1 MSSSNI
7 NVGSQADRTLSL
19 NMTQL
24 SHHELEGFGG
34 VGEGVA
40 MQMTKDGRRIMW
52 LAHESAP
59 KNFTAVDVSDP
70 RKPKMVVQ
78 TDLPHAQMRSNSL
91 EISGDMLA
99 VAYQTKEKGA
109 KPAGFE
115 LFDVSVPE
123 KPRSIALFDCSGP
136 HSRGA
141 HCLWFVD
148 GETVHMASGA
158 PDFQPRNPKDDQI
171 YRIIDVRNPTKPTEI
186 GRWWYPGTKE
196 GDSAPPVRRMPKYD
210 SGYRVHNSNVYPER
224 PDRAYLGYIDGGA
237 VTLDISDRANPKMVS
252 NWRHSPPNTG
262 FTHTSMP
269 LFGPQL
275 LIVTDECTKD
285 DGADWPKMTWVVDNR
300 DETNPVPIA
309 TLPLPP
315 VDVFAKRGGRF
326 GSHNLHENPPV
337 KCAHRS
343 DRIVLATFFN
353 GGLRAYDLSNPY
365 QPTEVAYFVPG
376 APKMSPK
383 GSVQINDAYW
393 DDRGIVYC
401 VDRFAGGLYT
411 LEMKI

>member
-1 MSSSNI
+1 MSSSNM

-19 NMTQL
+19 NMTLL

-40 MQMTKDGRRIMW
+40 MQVAKDGRRIMW

-70 RKPKMVVQ
+70 RSPKMIVQ

-91 EISGDMLA
+91 EVYGDILA
-99 VAYQTKEKGA
+99 VAYQTKEVGV

-115 LFDVSVPE
+115 LFDISVPE
-123 KPRSIALFDCSGP
+123 KPRSIVMFDASGP

-158 PDFQPRNPKDDQI
+158 PDFQPRNPKDDQF
-171 YRIIDVRNPTKPTEI
+171 YRIIDVRTPSKPTEV
-186 GRWWYPGTKE
+186 GRWWYPGTRE
-196 GDSAPPVRRMPKYD
+196 GDSAPPPRRMPKFD
-210 SGYRVHNSNVYPER
+210 SGYRAHNTNVYPQR
-224 PDRAYLGYIDGGA
+224 PDRAYIGYIDGGA
-237 VTLDISDRANPKMVS
+237 IILDISDRANPKLVS
-252 NWRHSPPNTG
+252 NWKHSPPNTG
-262 FTHTSMP
+262 FTHTAMP
-269 LFGPQL
+269 LFEPQL

-300 DETNPVPIA
+300 DETNPVPIS

-315 VDVFAKRGGRF
+315 VDAFAKRGGRF

-337 KCAHRS
+337 KCAHI
-343 DRIVLATFFN
+343 DERIILATFFN
-353 GGLRAYDLSNPY
+353 GGMRAYDLSNPY

-383 GSVQINDAYW
+383 GAVQINDVYW

>member
-19 NMTQL
+19 NMTLL

-70 RKPKMVVQ
+70 RKPKVIVQ

-91 EISGDMLA
+91 EVSGDILA
-99 VAYQTKEKGA
+99 VAYQTKEWGV

-115 LFDVSVPE
+115 LFDISTPE
-123 KPRSIALFDCSGP
+123 RPKSIVHFDASGP
-136 HSRGA
+136 QSRGA

-148 GETVHMASGA
+148 GETIHMASGA
-158 PDFQPRNPKDDQI
+158 ADFEPRVAKDDQF
-171 YRIIDVRNPTKPTEI
+171 YRIIDVRNPSKPVEV
-186 GRWWYPGTKE
+186 GRWWYPGTRK
-196 GDSAPPVRRMPKYD
+196 GDTAAPPRRMPKFD
-210 SGYRVHNSNVYPER
+210 SGYRVHNSNVYPQR
-224 PDRAYLGYIDGGA
+224 PDRAYIGYIDGGA
-237 VTLDISDRANPKMVS
+237 VILDISDRSDPKLVS
-252 NWRHSPPNTG
+252 NWRHSPPQTG
-262 FTHTSMP
+262 FTHTAMP

-275 LIVTDECTKD
+275 MIVTDECTKD
-285 DGADWPKMTWVVDNR
+285 DGADWPKMTWVVDIR
-300 DETNPVPIA
+300 DETNPVSIA

-337 KCAHRS
+337 TCAYKS
-343 DRIVLATFFN
+343 EKIVLATFFN

-365 QPTEVAYFVPG
+365 QPVEVAYFVPG

-383 GSVQINDAYW
+383 GSVQINDTYW

-401 VDRFAGGLYT
+401 VDRFSGGLYT